1 MLALTPRAKEAIKT
15 ALAMAIAYYVALSMD
30 WPNPHWAGFAV
41 AAISLS
47 TVGQSLNKG
56 LMRMAGTLLAAAF
69 SLLLIALFPQE
80 RWWFFVVLSAFIG
93 YCTYR
98 MVASERQYYWNV
110 AGFVAAIVCISSIPP
125 TDNAF
130 NIAVLRILETG
141 VGILSYTLVSVLLW
155 PSNTQGELAA
165 AVRDLAATQHA
176 LYGRYVQLLR
186 GAGDPSETL
195 DLRMQEVAQF
205 NRFKAALAAA
215 RTDSYEVWEV
225 RRQWQR
231 ALPLAEEV
239 MVTLEKWRESF
250 TEVQTLELGALLP
263 GIDDAADEIDAR
275 MTEIVRMHED
285 QSPARRRPRALT
297 LPWDREAVRSLSQF
311 QKAALAVMRNRVLEL
326 ERATRALF
334 ETVADIH
341 GQVQGP
347 APQPPTAPAP
357 WLPVIDRDHLAA
369 ALRVMLG
376 LWVAYLLWI
385 YTEIPGDTA
394 FVIMLAP
401 FGMAVATRPMVP
413 LMAIFVPAI
422 SGIAFGSLLYV
433 FVMPHLAGFAALGTL
448 LFVVSFTVCYIFH
461 TPKQALGRT
470 FGLMMFVLVA
480 GISNE
485 QSYSFLS
492 VANTALMFPLVFAI
506 LALTANVPFPA
517 RAEKVYLRLLGRFF
531 RSASYL
537 LTTMPWGITETPTRL
552 ARWRMAYH
560 RREIAGLPQKLA
572 TWGKAVDAKTLAGT
586 TPEQI
591 QTLTTTLQALS
602 YRLQE
607 LLDAREAPQAEPVVR
622 ALLTDVRAWRLRLLE
637 VFDAWSRETTAEP
650 AQRLR
655 EGLSSRLAQLEQRV
669 AETMNR
675 AAEGELDDADKERLY
690 RLLGAYRGLSEAGLN
705 HAIAA
710 EGIPWGAWRES
721 RF

>member
-1 MLALTPRAKEAIKT
+1 MFLSRRAKEAIKT
-15 ALAMAIAYYVALSMD
+15 ALAMVIAYYLALSMD

-69 SLLLIALFPQE
+69 SLTLIALFPQE

-98 MVASERQYYWNV
+98 MAASERQYYWHV
-110 AGFVAAIVCISSIPP
+110 AGFVAAIVCMSSIPP

-155 PSNTQGELAA
+155 PSDTRGELAA
-165 AVRDLAATQHA
+165 AVRELTATQHA

-186 GAGDPSETL
+186 GGGDPSETL
-195 DLRMQEVAQF
+195 GLRMQEVAQF

-225 RRQWQR
+225 RRQWQQ
-231 ALPLAEEV
+231 ALALAEEV

-263 GIDDAADEIDAR
+263 GIDDAAAEIDAR
-275 MTEIVRMHED
+275 MTGIGRLLEGP
-285 QSPARRRPRALT
+285 SPDRRPRALT
-297 LPWDREAVRSLSQF
+297 LPWDREAVGSLSQF
-311 QKAALAVMRNRVLEL
+311 QKAALAVLRNRSLEL
-326 ERATRALF
+326 ERTTRALF
-334 ETVADIH
+334 ETIADIQ
-341 GQVQGP
+341 GLGP
-347 APQPPTAPAP
+347 ASERSAAPTPSP
-357 WLPVIDRDHLAA
+357 RLRVIDRDHLAA

-385 YTEIPGDTA
+385 YTEIPGNTA

-401 FGMAVATRPMVP
+401 FGMALATRPMVP
-413 LMAIFVPAI
+413 VMAVFVPAI
-422 SGIAFGSLLYV
+422 SGIAFGSLLYI

-448 LFVVSFTVCYIFH
+448 LFAVSFAVCYVFH
-461 TPKQALGRT
+461 TPRQALGRT

-506 LALTANVPFPA
+506 LALTANVPFSA
-517 RAEKVYLRLLGRFF
+517 RAEKVYLRQLSRFF

-537 LTTMPWGITETPTRL
+537 LTTMPWGVTTKPSRL

-560 RREIAGLPQKLA
+560 RGEIAGLPQKLA
-572 TWGKAVDAKTLAGT
+572 TWGKAVDVTTLAGT

-591 QTLTTTLQALS
+591 QALTTTLQALS

-607 LLDAREAPQAEPVVR
+607 LLDARESPQAEKVVQE
-622 ALLTDVRAWRLRLLE
+622 LLADVRAWRLRLQE
-637 VFDAWSRETTAEP
+637 VFDAWSRETAAES
-650 AQRLR
+650 AQHLR
-655 EGLSSRLAQLEQRV
+655 EGLDARLAQLEQRV

-675 AAEGELDDADKERLY
+675 AAEGELDDADRERLY

-705 HAIAA
+705 YAIAA